1 MVAAEQSDAPDISCA
16 QCPRKA
22 VEVLIL
28 AGEKLDTLIADVD
41 IELRTDTEVI
51 KGKTLPSG
59 YFRFADVPEGALNL
73 SLPNSDCDSWALI
86 DFSDIPP
93 EAPGAVP
100 GPGQRFFPNAPV
112 VPHKTPYKAV
122 AGDCIVSIAAS
133 FGLMPGTLWA
143 ANELIQA
150 TCGDKATV
158 PVGTSLTIPAVRSST
173 IVVEPGKRYRLR
185 LDNVIT
191 QLSVRFLDDKGKARG
206 NKPCRVAI
214 KAAPANPADQVVNTA
229 EDGWLKLEVPACITS
244 ATVTLTDG
252 GVSRIYEF
260 SMGYVRPLPTL
271 AGKADRLRSLGFY
284 PGAPKN
290 VTEATVATARERH
303 IVAYPGIEPEVV
315 YEGRE

>member
-28 AGEKLDTLIADVD
+28 AGEKVDTLIADVD
-41 IELRTDTEVI
+41 VVLRTATGVI
-51 KGKTLPSG
+51 EGKTLPSG
-59 YFRFADVPEGALNL
+59 YFRFDDVPEGPLL
-73 SLPNSDCDSWALI
+73 LTLPNNDSDSWARI
-86 DFSDIPP
+86 DSSAIPP
-93 EAPGAVP
+93 GAPGVVP
-100 GPGQRFFPNAPV
+100 EPGQRVFPNAPV
-112 VPHKTPYKAV
+112 VAHKTPYVAV

-158 PVGTSLTIPAVRSST
+158 PVGTSLTIPAVRLST
-173 IVVEPGKRYRLR
+173 IDVEPGNRYRLR

-191 QLSVRFLDDKGKARG
+191 QLSVRFLDEKGNARG
-206 NKPCRVAI
+206 DKPCRVAI
-214 KAAPANPADQVVNTA
+214 KAASANPADQAVNTTA
-229 EDGWLKLEVPACITS
+229 DGWLKLEVPACITS
-244 ATVTLTDG
+244 ATVTMTDG
-252 GVSRIYEF
+252 KVSRIYEF

-290 VTEATVATARERH
+290 ATEATVATARERH

-315 YEGRE
+315 YEGRK